1 MKHKLA
7 SFPLKS
13 STSVDPSDWGL
24 QTDQSVCT
32 YAVKLL
38 IHKCMAWPLKINYF
52 EIPQERDEVIK
63 NVKCHQL
70 RPSSVLHIT
79 LLFRCH
85 HESDDPF
92 SVGTTHLT
100 MNTLQNI
107 GPTENKQQ
115 FGASRLLWA
124 GGWNVCGRQT
134 GWVGGVCHGTTA
146 RHWRV
151 LVGGFGRSAALNPG
165 TGNRWWWGINSMQLI
180 PRASLLFLHQ
190 FFFSRFSPCVLFP
203 WPEKIFLS
211 FVIWWKFGK
220 WGGNNVIKA
229 LNMAYNI
236 TNLSFLEQDLN
247 A

>member
-1 MKHKLA
+1 MKRKFA

-13 STSVDPSDWGL
+13 STSLDPNDWGL

-38 IHKCMAWPLKINYF
+38 IHKRMAWPVKMNCF

-100 MNTLQNI
+100 TNTLQNI
-107 GPTENKQQ
+107 GATENKQQ

-124 GGWNVCGRQT
+124 GGWNACGRQT

-165 TGNRWWWGINSMQLI
+165 TGNRWWWGINSSMQLI
-180 PRASLLFLHQ
+180 PRASYFALSSLILF
-190 FFFSRFSPCVLFP
+190 SPRFSPCVLGLIRNVSP
-203 WPEKIFLS
+203 SWYGGRLVNVEEIM
-211 FVIWWKFGK
+211 WWKHWIWPIILQMYHF
-220 WGGNNVIKA
+220 
-229 LNMAYNI
+229 
-236 TNLSFLEQDLN
+236 
-247 A
+247 